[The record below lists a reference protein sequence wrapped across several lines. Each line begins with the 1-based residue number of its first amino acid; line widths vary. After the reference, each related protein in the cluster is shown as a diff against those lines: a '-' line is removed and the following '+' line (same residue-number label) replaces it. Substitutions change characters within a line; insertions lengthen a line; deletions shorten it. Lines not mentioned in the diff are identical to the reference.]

1 MLTLLIKLFK
11 PLLIKLLTSKL
22 LSFLQPQLLKL
33 DKWCE
38 DKLGID
44 LIKQEKKF
52 HEKWPNISKRIAVLE
67 RDAHPPICLNE
78 FDGYKELEKR
88 IKVLEEKNG
97 IQ

>member
-1 MLTLLIKLFK
+1 MFTLLIKLLK

>member
-1 MLTLLIKLFK
+1 MISFLIKIFK
-11 PLLIKLLTSKL
+11 TIILRLVSTGA
-22 LSFLQPQLLKL
+22 LSFLNPYLLKL

-52 HEKWPNISKRIAVLE
+52 YDKYPGIMNRIIILEKNSHPCKELHEFDVYPALIKRIE
-67 RDAHPPICLNE
+67 D
-78 FDGYKELEKR
+78 LEK
-88 IKVLEEKNG
+88 KNG